1 MSELKGYVDA
11 DYLQVTAALLE
22 QVKRRSYALM
32 QIQPGQRV
40 LDVGCGAGADT
51 VPLAALVGPTGQV
64 TGVDTDAAMLTE
76 ACQRAEAAGFSAW
89 IRHEQGDA
97 LSLPFANDAF
107 DACRSERLI
116 QHLDQPALA
125 LAEMARVTKGEGR
138 IVVVDT
144 DWGTLSIDHPEVD
157 IERRLARVLADQT
170 LHNGYAGRQ
179 LYRLF
184 RQQRLLNISIE
195 IIPISI
201 THYDLARQIARL
213 DLVEQA
219 ALKSGSITHNELQRW
234 HTSLERADAK
244 GTFFASA
251 SVVLLAGRKP

>member
-1 MSELKGYVDA
+1 MSEPKGYIDA
-11 DYLQVTAALLE
+11 RYLQVTAALFE
-22 QVKRRSYALM
+22 QIKRRSYTLM

-51 VPLAALVGPTGQV
+51 VPLAALVGPIGQV
-64 TGVDTDAAMLTE
+64 TGVDTDAAMLAE

-89 IRHEQGDA
+89 VRHEQGDA
-97 LSLPFANDAF
+97 LSLPSANDAF
-107 DACRSERLI
+107 DACRSERLF
-116 QHLDQPALA
+116 QHLGQPALA
-125 LAEMARVTKGEGR
+125 LAEMVRVTKGEGW

-144 DWGTLSIDHPEVD
+144 DWGTSSIDHPEVD
-157 IERRLARVLADQT
+157 IERQLARVLADQT

-184 RQQRLLNISIE
+184 RQQRLLDISIE

-201 THYDLARQIARL
+201 THYGMARQIGRL

-219 ALKSGSITHNELQRW
+219 ALKCGSITQDELQRW
-234 HTSLERADAK
+234 RAGLERADSE

-251 SVVLLAGRKP
+251 SVVLVAGRKP